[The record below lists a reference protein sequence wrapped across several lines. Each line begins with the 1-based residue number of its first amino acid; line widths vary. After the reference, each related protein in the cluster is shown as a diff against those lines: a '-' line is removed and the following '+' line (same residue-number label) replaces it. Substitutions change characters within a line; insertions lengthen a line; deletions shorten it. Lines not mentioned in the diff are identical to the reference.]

1 MAARVPKHYYYGK
14 LQLALYIAKP
24 RIDHNYWPHYAR
36 NYYFLLQDVCHR
48 HADLKQHLQD
58 KVSQCQNALPL
69 WLSFAATSTDLTSW
83 MKRIEKL
90 LPSPPMLPSLNSD
103 EMNEMV
109 VRIKSV
115 QSELVHGKM
124 RLQQLQSLEG
134 MPLCVCAYTVHCAWT
149 RTFDSIF

>member
-1 MAARVPKHYYYGK
+1 
-14 LQLALYIAKP
+14 
-24 RIDHNYWPHYAR
+24 
-36 NYYFLLQDVCHR
+36 
-48 HADLKQHLQD
+48 
-58 KVSQCQNALPL
+58 
-69 WLSFAATSTDLTSW
+69 

-109 VRIKSV
+109 VRVKSV

-134 MPLCVCAYTVHCAWT
+134 MPLCVCAYTVHCALCM
-149 RTFDSIF
+149 DSYI